1 MQKRFTLND
10 AVHNFCRTAARVAGY
25 DYFAFCSPGVPLRS
39 TPGFMQSSASRTD
52 FASMIRQVCDYGT
65 KDSDLMRIETRTPP
79 NREQTSIN
87 SDLLQGRT
95 NSSKRKRLG

>member
-10 AVHNFCRTAARVAGY
+10 AVPNCCSTAARVAGY

-52 FASMIRQVCDYGT
+52 FASMIRQVCDYPKEPLAKLDFFSCGSSAFLSVSAV
-65 KDSDLMRIETRTPP
+65 K
-79 NREQTSIN
+79 NGRE
-87 SDLLQGRT
+87 
-95 NSSKRKRLG
+95 